1 VVMSSGVCANIGT
14 HDWVFISVG
23 PLGTQGGTTKV
34 TTASDIRL
42 IPNPNN
48 GAFTIKGTLGSGADE
63 AVNADVTDMLGQVVY
78 RGILQAKRGK
88 LDEQIRLNGTLANGM
103 YILTLRTEQEQKVF
117 HFVMQQ

>member
-1 VVMSSGVCANIGT
+1 
-14 HDWVFISVG
+14 
-23 PLGTQGGTTKV
+23 
-34 TTASDIRL
+34 
-42 IPNPNN
+42 
-48 GAFTIKGTLGSGADE
+48 GTLGSGADE

-88 LDEQIRLNGTLANGM
+88 LDEQIRLSNTLANGM